1 MCKYCE
7 KTKIGLK
14 EVFDGYSRRGLPKYK
29 KVDNIDVTQL
39 DTICDIDDY
48 STMYI
53 NIDTNTLIMHH
64 KSNAYSYDFDV
75 ELNINYCPICGR
87 KLK

>member
-48 STMYI
+48 
-53 NIDTNTLIMHH
+53 
-64 KSNAYSYDFDV
+64 
-75 ELNINYCPICGR
+75 
-87 KLK
+87 

>member
-48 STMYI
+48 LTMYI
-53 NIDTNTLIMHH
+53 NIDTNTLVMHH
-64 KSNAYSYDFDV
+64 DSNAYSYDFYV

>member
-7 KTKIGLK
+7 KTKIDLK

-53 NIDTNTLIMHH
+53 NIDTNTLVMHH
-64 KSNAYSYDFDV
+64 DSNAYSYDFDV

>member
-14 EVFDGYSRRGLPKYK
+14 EVFDGYSRIGLPKYK

-53 NIDTNTLIMHH
+53 NIDTNTLVMHH
-64 KSNAYSYDFDV
+64 DSNAYSYDFDV

>member
-14 EVFDGYSRRGLPKYK
+14 EVFDGYSRRGLLKYK

-53 NIDTNTLIMHH
+53 NIDTNTLVMHH
-64 KSNAYSYDFDV
+64 DSNAYSYDFDV

>member
-29 KVDNIDVTQL
+29 KVDNIDITQL
-39 DTICDIDDY
+39 DIISLMC
-48 STMYI
+48 
-53 NIDTNTLIMHH
+53 
-64 KSNAYSYDFDV
+64 
-75 ELNINYCPICGR
+75 LNENLFIY
-87 KLK
+87 K

>member
-7 KTKIGLK
+7 KTKIGFK

-53 NIDTNTLIMHH
+53 NIDTNTLVMHH
-64 KSNAYSYDFDV
+64 DSNAYSYDFDV

-87 KLK
+87 KRK

>member
-1 MCKYCE
+1 ME
-7 KTKIGLK
+7 II
-14 EVFDGYSRRGLPKYK
+14 VFIYEEKYK

-53 NIDTNTLIMHH
+53 NIDTNTLVMHH
-64 KSNAYSYDFDV
+64 DSNAYSYDFDV